1 MPTRIALVLTVLT
14 VLVLV
19 ALVDG
24 TPSPTAE
31 AQTSEGPPI
40 WDSPKNLQV
49 LPEDISSQELRGY
62 MVGAAQGLGV
72 RCWFCHIG
80 EEGQDLTTFDFVSD
94 EKKHKQVARE
104 MFRMMLNINAE
115 TMAKVAE
122 IEGDEEAAR
131 VRCVTCHRGKTTPT
145 LE

>member
-1 MPTRIALVLTVLT
+1 MRTRIALVFTALA

-49 LPEDISSQELRGY
+49 LPKDIDPQMLRGY

-80 EEGQDLTTFDFVSD
+80 EEGQDLSTFDFVSD

-104 MFRMMLNINAE
+104 MFRMTLEINAA

-122 IEGDEEAAR
+122 LEGDEEAAV
-131 VRCVTCHRGKTTPT
+131 VRCVTCHRGKATPT